1 MDCIFCRIVAGK
13 VPSQVIY
20 QDEEIFAF
28 RDINPMAPTHVLV
41 IPKKHI
47 DSLADVADEETPLIG
62 RMVKIANRIAREED
76 VVESGYRLIIS
87 SGKDGGQI
95 VPHLHMHLLG
105 GRNLSS
111 KLC

>member
-47 DSLADVADEETPLIG
+47 DSLADVADGETPLIG
-62 RMVKIANRIAREED
+62 RMVKIANRIAREEA
-76 VVESGYRLIIS
+76 VAESGYRLIIS
-87 SGKDGGQI
+87 SGKEGGQI